1 MFCNLL
7 LEGPVAANSG
17 NIQGIVAR
25 ISTLEI
31 NTTAEH
37 ATEMIAIEANQQ
49 RISELESTNNDSK
62 LIYGN
67 MKLRLDNLEGMYFK
81 DIIVCFQVKVGNDQ
95 EIAQSEKNAQSKSQM
110 GKSKLTKR

>member
-1 MFCNLL
+1 MLFLSL

-37 ATEMIAIEANQQ
+37 LTVMTAIEANQQ
-49 RISELESTNNDSK
+49 RISALQSTTNDSK
-62 LIYGN
+62 ILYKN
-67 MKLRLDNLEGMYFK
+67 MELRLNNLEGT
-81 DIIVCFQVKVGNDQ
+81 VQPVL
-95 EIAQSEKNAQSKSQM
+95 SKRPKETL
-110 GKSKLTKR
+110 KSLA